1 MGLCDNPE
9 ISEAYN
15 DVRSD
20 KSETN
25 WLLLEFVDDRKDEL
39 KVGGTGT
46 GGLEELKGK
55 LKEDSAAFGYVR
67 MTMSNDELSQRTKFV
82 FISWCGPRTR
92 VMRKA
97 KLGVQKGELQKT
109 LRTFS
114 IEVPASELGDLEV
127 DDVLLQLRRAGG
139 ANYDRQSSNY

>member
-9 ISEAYN
+9 IAEAYEN
-15 DVRSD
+15 VRDD

-46 GGLEELKGK
+46 GGLDELKTH
-55 LKEDSAAFGYVR
+55 LKDDQAAFGYVR
-67 MTMSNDELSQRTKFV
+67 MIMSNDELSQRTKFV
-82 FISWCGPRTR
+82 FISWCGVGTR

-97 KLGVQKGELQKT
+97 KLSVQKGDVKNV
-109 LRTFS
+109 LRSFS
-114 IEVPASELGDLEV
+114 IEVPASELGELANDEIM
-127 DDVLLQLRRAGG
+127 LLLRKAGG
-139 ANYDRQSSNY
+139 ANYDRQASNY

>member
-9 ISEAYN
+9 INEAYN
-15 DVRSD
+15 DVRND
-20 KSETN
+20 KSDTN

-39 KVGGTGT
+39 KVGGAGA
-46 GGLEELKGK
+46 GGLEELKSK
-55 LKEDSAAFGYVR
+55 LKEDFAAFGYVR

-97 KLGVQKGELQKT
+97 KLGVQKCELQKV

-114 IEVPASELGDLEV
+114 IEVNSSEPNDLNS
-127 DDVLLQLRRAGG
+127 DDILLQLRKAGG